1 MTDTRGP
8 TANNLRGRVAFI
20 TGSTRGI
27 GWATA
32 QALAAA
38 GACVAINGLS
48 PDAVEARRDELTDA
62 GYDALATP
70 FDVTDE
76 ASMIAAIDGIV
87 AARGRLDILVT
98 NAGFWRRKPF
108 EDHTTEDWYESID
121 TKLTSAFTAARLA
134 TPHLVKHGVGRI
146 VVISAISLFATAGKS
161 PVDVAAEGGLA
172 GLARALAVS
181 LGPRGV
187 TCNTIAPGFI
197 HTDMTAALSDDPD
210 FEPWLKKNVPVGR
223 WGRPEDI
230 ASCVAYL
237 ASDAA
242 SFVNGQVI
250 AIDGGLTVAI

>member
-1 MTDTRGP
+1 MTSPRGP
-8 TANNLRGRVAFI
+8 VSNSLQGRVAFI

-32 QALAAA
+32 QTLAAA
-38 GACVAINGLS
+38 GACVAINGRS
-48 PDAVEARRDELTDA
+48 IEAAEARRAALID
-62 GYDALATP
+62 GGMDALAVP
-70 FDVTDE
+70 FDVTHE
-76 ASMIAAIDGIV
+76 AAMAAAIDRIV
-87 AARGRLDILVT
+87 AERGRLDILVT
-98 NAGFWRRKPF
+98 NAGFWCRKPF
-108 EDHTTEDWYESID
+108 EDHTLDDWYKSID

-197 HTDMTAALSDDPD
+197 HTDMTASLSDDPD

-230 ASCVAYL
+230 AGCVAYL

>member
-1 MTDTRGP
+1 MLDSFALT
-8 TANNLRGRVAFI
+8 GRVAFI

-32 QALAAA
+32 RGLAEA
-38 GACVAINGLS
+38 GACVAINGRS
-48 PDAVEARRDELTDA
+48 VDAVEMRCAALRDA
-62 GYDALATP
+62 GHAAIAAP

-76 ASMIAAIDGIV
+76 AAMTEAIERV
-87 AARGRLDILVT
+87 AAECGRLDILVT
-98 NAGFWRRKPF
+98 SAGFWRKKAF
-108 EDHTTEDWYESID
+108 EDHTAEDWHATID

-146 VVISAISLFATAGKS
+146 IVISAISLFATAGKS
-161 PVDVAAEGGLA
+161 PVDVAAEGGLG

-197 HTDMTAALSDDPD
+197 YTDMTASLNDDPE
-210 FEPWLKKNVPVGR
+210 FEPWLKKKSPVGR
-223 WGRPEDI
+223 WGRPED
-230 ASCVAYL
+230 VAGAVVYL

-242 SFVNGQVI
+242 SYVNGQVI

>member
-1 MTDTRGP
+1 MTITND
-8 TANNLRGRVAFI
+8 LSGRVAFI

-32 QALAAA
+32 RTLAEA
-38 GACVAINGLS
+38 GACVAINGRS
-48 PDAVEARRDELTDA
+48 PEAAEARRAELVDA
-62 GYDALATP
+62 GLDALAVP

-76 ASMIAAIDGIV
+76 AAMEAAIDRIV
-87 AARGRLDILVT
+87 AERGRLDILVT
-98 NAGFWRRKPF
+98 NAGFWRRLPF
-108 EDHTTEDWYESID
+108 EDHTLDDWYKTID

-161 PVDVAAEGGLA
+161 PVDVAAEGGLG

-197 HTDMTAALSDDPD
+197 HTEMTASLSDDPD

-230 ASCVAYL
+230 AGAVAYL
-237 ASDAA
+237 VSDAA

>member
-1 MTDTRGP
+1 MTPSRG
-8 TANNLRGRVAFI
+8 LEGRVAFI

-32 QALAAA
+32 RTLAEA
-38 GACVAINGLS
+38 GACVAINGRS
-48 PDAVEARRDELTDA
+48 IEAAEARRAELVDA
-62 GYDALATP
+62 GLDALAVP

-76 ASMIAAIDGIV
+76 AAMTAAIERIV
-87 AARGRLDILVT
+87 AERGRLDILVT

-108 EDHTTEDWYESID
+108 EDHSLDDWYKTID

-161 PVDVAAEGGLA
+161 PVDVAAEGGLG

-197 HTDMTAALSDDPD
+197 HTEMTAGLTDDPD
-210 FEPWLKKNVPVGR
+210 FEPWLMKNVPVGR
-223 WGRPEDI
+223 WGRPEDV
-230 ASCVAYL
+230 AGAVAYL
-237 ASDAA
+237 VSDAA
-242 SFVNGQVI
+242 SYVNGQVI